1 MGALFQGAWQSNP
14 HFCTASVVDSP
25 SGDVIATAA
34 HCLSGNAKDLEFVP
48 MYHDGQAPY
57 GQ

>member
-1 MGALFQGAWQSNP
+1 MDTL
-14 HFCTASVVDSP
+14 

-48 MYHDGQAPY
+48 MYHDGPARP
-57 GQ
+57 GTVHANLPAT